1 MPAPVSFKSSP
12 NRIPSMEKDS
22 SKQRRQWSRLS
33 VLCLVFGAQ
42 VSALTSMDHP
52 TAAGWSVHDVV
63 VVVNAFLAGAAWLAF
78 VSEEDRRS
86 DSSE

>member
-1 MPAPVSFKSSP
+1 ME
-12 NRIPSMEKDS
+12 REPSK
-22 SKQRRQWSRLS
+22 KKRHWSRLS

-42 VSALTSMDHP
+42 VSAVTSMEHP
-52 TAAGWSVHDVV
+52 TVAGWSVHDVV

-86 DSSE
+86 DTSE